1 MIEFACTRI
10 HRPLVLA
17 LVLLTGGMVRSQN
30 VPSSLYAD
38 HKARGAG
45 EVVTILVME
54 TSNASHSSQVQ
65 RFDDNSVNAQGD
77 VQGNLLQFLPV
88 FGLKSNLKTD
98 SDSREGTAQKDM
110 LTGRIT
116 AVITE
121 VTDQGMY
128 KITGTKVINVNGER
142 NLMTVKGTIRPR
154 DIRADN
160 TVLSYNI
167 ADSRLYYSKAG
178 VAGKVVQRGTFSRL
192 ANIIMGGAGLAIIGY
207 VGGVSALTIIRS
219 LTL

>member
-1 MIEFACTRI
+1 MTDFTFTRF
-10 HRPLVLA
+10 HGPLVLA
-17 LVLLTGGMVRSQN
+17 ILLTSGSIVRSQDA
-30 VPSSLYAD
+30 PLSLYAD
-38 HKARGAG
+38 HKARGTG
-45 EVVTILVME
+45 DVVTILVSE
-54 TSNASHSSQVQ
+54 TANASHSSQVQ

-98 SDSREGTAQKDM
+98 SNSREGTAQKDL

-121 VTDQGMY
+121 VTDNGMY

-154 DIRADN
+154 DIRSDN
-160 TVLSYNI
+160 TVYSYNI

-178 VAGKVVQRGTFSRL
+178 VAGKLVQRGAFSRL

>member
-1 MIEFACTRI
+1 MSSS
-10 HRPLVLA
+10 V
-17 LVLLTGGMVRSQN
+17 VRSQDA
-30 VPSSLYAD
+30 PLSLYAD
-38 HKARGAG
+38 HKARGTG
-45 EVVTILVME
+45 DVVTILVME

-65 RFDDNSVNAQGD
+65 KFDDNSVNAQGD

-88 FGLKSNLKTD
+88 FGLQSNLKTD
-98 SDSREGTAQKDM
+98 SNSREGTAQKDL

-121 VTDQGMY
+121 VTDNGMY

-154 DIRADN
+154 DIRSDN

-178 VAGKVVQRGTFSRL
+178 VTGKLVQRGTFSRL

-219 LTL
+219 LSF

>member
-1 MIEFACTRI
+1 MTDFAFIRF
-10 HRPLVLA
+10 HRPLILA
-17 LVLLTGGMVRSQN
+17 IFLMSSSVVRSQDA
-30 VPSSLYAD
+30 PLSLYAD
-38 HKARGAG
+38 HKARGTG
-45 EVVTILVME
+45 DVVTILVME

-65 RFDDNSVNAQGD
+65 KFDDNSVNAQGD

-88 FGLKSNLKTD
+88 FGLQSNLKTD
-98 SDSREGTAQKDM
+98 SNSREGTAQKDL

-121 VTDQGMY
+121 VTDNGMY

-154 DIRADN
+154 DIRSDN

-178 VAGKVVQRGTFSRL
+178 VTGKLVQRGTFSRL

-219 LTL
+219 LSF